1 MRKSK
6 QSRARE
12 FSPMERQKIELRDR
26 GKCIFC
32 EMGYRAKE
40 GTWLGLEIKSIMH
53 YIPRSKNG
61 LGIEQN
67 GAVGCQYHHEMMDNG
82 NKGNREEMLEI
93 FREYLKSKYPDWNEK
108 DLIYDKW
115 RFLKEEG
122 QSTIKKKIEE

>member
-1 MRKSK
+1 MAKSK
-6 QSRARE
+6 QSKARE
-12 FSPMERQKIELRDR
+12 FTVEQRRKIVSRDK

-40 GTWLGLEIKSIMH
+40 GTWLGLEMKSIMH

-82 NKGNREEMLEI
+82 NQGNRKEMLEL
-93 FREYLKSKYPDWNEK
+93 FENYLRACYPDWCEER
-108 DLIYDKW
+108 LVYSKW
-115 RFLKEEG
+115 SFLEEL
-122 QSTIKKKIEE
+122 E